1 VTRLDRL
8 ARSTR
13 DLLNTLAAITGKK
26 ARFRSLGKAWADT
39 TTARGRLMLA
49 VLGGLADVER
59 DLIRTHT
66 AEGRTRAQKRGQHI
80 HGPFPEADRR
90 VEDRGPPAT
99 GSGRNACRTRTQLRR
114 RQEHDFKVG
123 TVNDQRRN
131 HATPTPL
138 KEPRRTD
145 ITKEEAARRQVET
158 AIALF
163 FCEDDDIAIHVLA
176 STASAIL
183 TGVCRSKGVIPFRDM
198 FIEVV
203 KPGYKKFA
211 SQKLVQA
218 YNYFKHADRD
228 AEDNLERFNAGI
240 NPVLLWSCC
249 YDYKNVFHV
258 LPSPLHVFFWW
269 FVAVFPEL
277 ILDDRFP
284 LKDFFLVTFGGLH
297 RKPEA
302 EQRRVGRDLLRD
314 YLLGRVNNYLF
325 MAGTPTSGKAIRWK

>member
-1 VTRLDRL
+1 M
-8 ARSTR
+8 
-13 DLLNTLAAITGKK
+13 I
-26 ARFRSLGKAWADT
+26 
-39 TTARGRLMLA
+39 A
-49 VLGGLADVER
+49 VLGGLTDVER
-59 DLIRTHT
+59 DLIRTRT
-66 AEGRTRAQKRGQHI
+66 AEGRSRAKKRSAHAPAAKIDNRTAG
-80 HGPFPEADRR
+80 
-90 VEDRGPPAT
+90 RGPTAT
-99 GSGRNACRTRTQLRR
+99 GGRCHACRTRAQLPCG
-114 RQEHDFKVG
+114 QKYDFKVG

-131 HATPTPL
+131 HTTPTSL
-138 KEPRRTD
+138 KERIRTD
-145 ITKEEAARRQVET
+145 IAKEEAVRRQVET

-249 YDYKNVFHV
+249 HDYNKVFHV

-277 ILDDRFP
+277 MLDDRFP
-284 LKDFFLVTFGGLH
+284 LKDFFLVAFGGLH

-314 YLLGRVNNYLF
+314 YLLGRGEQLPLH
-325 MAGTPTSGKAIRWK
+325 GW